1 MRFEPTLT
9 RARFIR
15 RYKRFLVDAMVND
28 ELVVAHSTNTGS
40 LRGCLEEGAGAL
52 LAPASNPARKL
63 RWTFRAIEVGGVW
76 VGVDTSMAVPAV
88 EESLDDGLLEELCPY
103 DRRVREVKYG
113 REGKSRIDLLLSTGG
128 TEVPPRTRR
137 GRPSYDGDERIY
149 VEVKSTTLVEARDGR
164 RVAMFPDAVTA
175 RGLKHLEELAD
186 VVAQGY
192 RAAMVYVVQR
202 PDADVFSP
210 ARHIDPAYAEGFTR
224 AVAAGVE
231 VYALRCEMSE
241 RALQPTARL
250 SIEAA
255 SEGGA

>member
-1 MRFEPTLT
+1 MRFEPPLT

-15 RYKRFLVDAMVND
+15 RYKRFLVDATVKD

-52 LAPASNPARKL
+52 LAPADNPARKL
-63 RWTFRAIEVGGVW
+63 RWTFRAIEVDGVW

-88 EESLDDGLLEELCPY
+88 EEALDGGLLEELRPY

-128 TEVPPRTRR
+128 AEVPPRTRR
-137 GRPSYDGDERIY
+137 GRPSYEGDERVY

-250 SIEAA
+250 PIEAA
-255 SEGGA
+255 SEGGT